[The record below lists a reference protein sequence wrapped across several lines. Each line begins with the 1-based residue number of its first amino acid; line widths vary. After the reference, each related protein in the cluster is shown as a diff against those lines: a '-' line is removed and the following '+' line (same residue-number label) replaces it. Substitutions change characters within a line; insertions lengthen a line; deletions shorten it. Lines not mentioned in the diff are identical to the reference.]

1 MKLWARVWCL
11 VFSDSQCSRPM
22 QANKRAVQ
30 AKSHIDNIT
39 HSIGCINQRTNQLLL
54 LNTEY
59 GVKVKRLTGQVI
71 SPTFFWQVINGAIR
85 LSVCL
90 MSSCLFLDRVCEMRG
105 LISISLPSPPCS
117 LGLTQPELRDLEE
130 L

>member
-1 MKLWARVWCL
+1 MLTREL
-11 VFSDSQCSRPM
+11 
-22 QANKRAVQ
+22 VQ

-39 HSIGCINQRTNQLLL
+39 HSIGCINQLLL
-54 LNTEY
+54 LSTEY

-90 MSSCLFLDRVCEMRG
+90 MSSSLFLDRVCEMRG